1 MSIDLNYDYLDRV
14 RRVASLYTKR
24 KTSDLL
30 DGDYSSMQHGRSLDF
45 DDLREYRYGDD
56 INYIDWKSSS
66 RVGKPLV
73 RRYFADRKHDVLFI
87 GDTGKKMTGD
97 TPAGESKEH
106 IALMAFG
113 VAAYILGKQG
123 VNYALSYCTDESSR
137 ISSFTSGP
145 SHLEELLGSYRKA
158 IECGTPKQSFYDT
171 LLNSAAIFSRHMIMI
186 IITDAEG
193 LAEMDAGLI
202 KRLIYYN
209 DVYIFKIED
218 ALLTATDVYDLD
230 ADDYV
235 DPFLA
240 MCRDLYREEV
250 KLKEDLDKK
259 AEKLLTPH
267 RIFFKSISKE
277 EEIVDSLIYLFRR
290 RKGIT

>member
-30 DGDYSSMQHGRSLDF
+30 DGDFSSMQHGRSLDF

-106 IALMAFG
+106 IALMTLG

-123 VNYALSYCTDESSR
+123 VNYALSYCTDESSQ
-137 ISSFTSGP
+137 ISTFTSGAA
-145 SHLEELLGSYRKA
+145 HLEELIANYKNA
-158 IECGTPKQSFYDT
+158 IECGTPKQSLYTT
-171 LLNSAAIFSRHMIMI
+171 LLNSAAVFSRHMVMI

-193 LAEMDAGLI
+193 LAEMDASLI

-218 ALLTATDVYDLD
+218 ALLTDNDVYDLD

-250 KLKEDLDKK
+250 KLKEDIDRN
-259 AEKLLTPH
+259 AESLLTPH
-267 RIFFKSISKE
+267 RIFFKSISRE
-277 EEIVDSLIYLFRR
+277 EEIIDTLIYLFRR

>member
-171 LLNSAAIFSRHMIMI
+171 LLNSAAVFSRHMIMI

-277 EEIVDSLIYLFRR
+277 EEIVDTLIYLFRR

>member
-14 RRVASLYTKR
+14 RRIAALYTKR

-30 DGDYSSMQHGRSLDF
+30 DGDFSSMQHGRSLDF

-66 RVGKPLV
+66 RNEKPLV

-97 TPAGESKEH
+97 TPTGESKEH
-106 IALMAFG
+106 LALMTFG
-113 VAAYILGKQG
+113 VSAYILGKQG
-123 VNYALSYCTDESSR
+123 VNYALSCCSDEGNR
-137 ISSFTSGP
+137 ISTFTSDP
-145 SHLEELLGSYRKA
+145 SHLEELLATYKKA
-158 IECGTPKQSFYDT
+158 IECGTPKNSFYDT
-171 LLNSAAIFSRHMIMI
+171 LRSSAAIFSRHMIMI

-193 LAEMDAGLI
+193 LAEMDASLV

-218 ALLTATDVYDLD
+218 ALLTNTDVYDLD
-230 ADDYV
+230 DDEYV

-250 KLKEDLDKK
+250 ALKENLDKE
-259 AEKLLTPH
+259 ARKLLTPH
-267 RIFFKSISKE
+267 RIYFKSISKE
-277 EEIVDSLIYLFRR
+277 EEIIDSLIYLFRR

>member
-218 ALLTATDVYDLD
+218 ALLTAADVYDLD

-277 EEIVDSLIYLFRR
+277 EEIVDTLIYLFRR

>member
-14 RRVASLYTKR
+14 RRIASLYTKR

-123 VNYALSYCTDESSR
+123 VNYALSYCSDEGSR
-137 ISSFTSGP
+137 ISSFMSGP
-145 SHLEELLGSYRKA
+145 SHLEELLGSYKKA
-158 IECGTPKQSFYDT
+158 IECGKPKQSFYET
-171 LLNSAAIFSRHMIMI
+171 LLNSAAVFSRHMIMI

-218 ALLTATDVYDLD
+218 ALLTETDVYDLD

>member
-14 RRVASLYTKR
+14 RRIAALYTKR

-30 DGDYSSMQHGRSLDF
+30 DGDFSSMQHGRSLDF

-73 RRYFADRKHDVLFI
+73 RRYFADRKHDVLFG
-87 GDTGKKMTGD
+87 GDTGKKRTGD

-106 IALMAFG
+106 IALMTLG

-137 ISSFTSGP
+137 ISTFTSGAA
-145 SHLEELLGSYRKA
+145 HLEELIANYKNA
-158 IECGTPKQSFYDT
+158 IECGTPKQSLYTT
-171 LLNSAAIFSRHMIMI
+171 LLNSAAVFSRHMVMI

-193 LAEMDAGLI
+193 LAEMDASLI

-218 ALLTATDVYDLD
+218 ALLTDNDVYDLD

-250 KLKEDLDKK
+250 KLKEDIDRN
-259 AEKLLTPH
+259 AESLLTPH
-267 RIFFKSISKE
+267 RIFFKSISRE
-277 EEIVDSLIYLFRR
+277 EEIIDTLIYLFRR

>member
-87 GDTGKKMTGD
+87 GNTGKKMTGD

-277 EEIVDSLIYLFRR
+277 EEIVDTLIYLFRR

>member
-14 RRVASLYTKR
+14 RRIAALYTKR

-30 DGDYSSMQHGRSLDF
+30 DGDFSSMQHGRSLDF

-106 IALMAFG
+106 IALMTLG

-137 ISSFTSGP
+137 ISTFTSGAA
-145 SHLEELLGSYRKA
+145 HLEELIANYKNA
-158 IECGTPKQSFYDT
+158 IECGTPKQSLYTT
-171 LLNSAAIFSRHMIMI
+171 LLNSAAVFSRHMVMI

-193 LAEMDAGLI
+193 LAEMDASLI

-209 DVYIFKIED
+209 DVYIFKMED
-218 ALLTATDVYDLD
+218 ALLTDNDVYDLD

-250 KLKEDLDKK
+250 KLKEDIDRN
-259 AEKLLTPH
+259 AESLLTPH
-267 RIFFKSISKE
+267 RIFFKSISRE
-277 EEIVDSLIYLFRR
+277 EEIIDTLIYLFRR

>member
-87 GDTGKKMTGD
+87 GDTEKKMTGD

-277 EEIVDSLIYLFRR
+277 EEIVDTLIYLFRR

>member
-277 EEIVDSLIYLFRR
+277 EEIVDTLIYLFRR

>member
-14 RRVASLYTKR
+14 RRIAALYTKR

-30 DGDYSSMQHGRSLDF
+30 DGDFSSMQHGRSLDF

-106 IALMAFG
+106 IALMTLG

-137 ISSFTSGP
+137 ISTFTSGAA
-145 SHLEELLGSYRKA
+145 HLEELIANYKNA
-158 IECGTPKQSFYDT
+158 IECGTPKQSLYTT
-171 LLNSAAIFSRHMIMI
+171 LLNSAAVFSRHMVMI

-193 LAEMDAGLI
+193 LAEMDASLI

-218 ALLTATDVYDLD
+218 ALLTDNDVYDLD

-250 KLKEDLDKK
+250 KLKEDIDRN
-259 AEKLLTPH
+259 AESLLTPH
-267 RIFFKSISKE
+267 RIFFKSISRE
-277 EEIVDSLIYLFRR
+277 EEIIDTLIYLFRR

>member
-106 IALMAFG
+106 IALMAVG

-171 LLNSAAIFSRHMIMI
+171 LLNSAAIFSQHMIMI

-277 EEIVDSLIYLFRR
+277 EEIVDTLIYLFRR

>member
-171 LLNSAAIFSRHMIMI
+171 LLNSAAVFSRHMIMI

-218 ALLTATDVYDLD
+218 ALLTAADVYDLD

-277 EEIVDSLIYLFRR
+277 EEIVDTLIYLFRR

>member
-1 MSIDLNYDYLDRV
+1 MSIDFNYDYLDSV
-14 RRVASLYTKR
+14 WSIAALYTKR

-30 DGDYSSMQHGRSLDF
+30 DGDFSSMQHGRSLDF

-106 IALMAFG
+106 IALMTLG

-137 ISSFTSGP
+137 ISTFTSGAA
-145 SHLEELLGSYRKA
+145 HLEELIANYKNA
-158 IECGTPKQSFYDT
+158 IECGTPKQSLYTT
-171 LLNSAAIFSRHMIMI
+171 LLNSAAVFSRHMVMI

-193 LAEMDAGLI
+193 LAEMDASLI

-218 ALLTATDVYDLD
+218 ALLTDNDVYDLD

-250 KLKEDLDKK
+250 KLKEDIDRN
-259 AEKLLTPH
+259 AESLLTPH
-267 RIFFKSISKE
+267 RIFFKSISRE
-277 EEIVDSLIYLFRR
+277 EEIIDTLIYLFRR

>member
-14 RRVASLYTKR
+14 RRVAALCTKR

-30 DGDYSSMQHGRSLDF
+30 DGDYRSMQHGRSLDF

-97 TPAGESKEH
+97 TPAGESKEQ

-123 VNYALSYCTDESSR
+123 VNFALSCCSDENSR
-137 ISSFTSGP
+137 ISSFMSGP
-145 SHLEELLGSYRKA
+145 SHLEELLVTYKKA
-158 IECGTPKQSFYDT
+158 LECGTPKQSFYDT
-171 LLNSAAIFSRHMIMI
+171 LLNSAAVFSRHMIMI

-193 LAEMDAGLI
+193 LAEMDASLI

-218 ALLTATDVYDLD
+218 ALLTDTDVYDLD

-250 KLKEDLDKK
+250 KLKEDLDRN

-267 RIFFKSISKE
+267 RIFYKSISKE
-277 EEIVDSLIYLFRR
+277 EEIVDALIYLFRR

>member
-14 RRVASLYTKR
+14 RRIAALYTKR

-30 DGDYSSMQHGRSLDF
+30 DGDFSSMQHGRSLDF

-106 IALMAFG
+106 IALMTLG

-123 VNYALSYCTDESSR
+123 VNYALSYCTDESSQ
-137 ISSFTSGP
+137 ISTFTSGAA
-145 SHLEELLGSYRKA
+145 HLEELIANYKNA
-158 IECGTPKQSFYDT
+158 IECGTPKQSLYTT
-171 LLNSAAIFSRHMIMI
+171 LLNSAAVFSRHMVMI

-193 LAEMDAGLI
+193 LAEMDASLI

-218 ALLTATDVYDLD
+218 ALLTDNDVYDLD

-250 KLKEDLDKK
+250 KLKEDIDRN
-259 AEKLLTPH
+259 AESLLTPH
-267 RIFFKSISKE
+267 RIFFKSISRE
-277 EEIVDSLIYLFRR
+277 EEIIDTLIYLFRR

>member
-14 RRVASLYTKR
+14 RRIAALYTKR

-30 DGDYSSMQHGRSLDF
+30 DGDFSSMQHGRSLDF

-106 IALMAFG
+106 LALMTFG
-113 VAAYILGKQG
+113 VSAYILGKQG
-123 VNYALSYCTDESSR
+123 VNYALSCCSDEGSR
-137 ISSFTSGP
+137 ISTFTSGS
-145 SHLEELLGSYRKA
+145 SHLEELLATYKKA
-158 IECGTPKQSFYDT
+158 IECGAPKHSFYDT
-171 LLNSAAIFSRHMIMI
+171 LRSSAAIFSRHMIMI

-193 LAEMDAGLI
+193 LAEMDASLV

-218 ALLTATDVYDLD
+218 ALLTDTDVYDLD
-230 ADDYV
+230 DDEYV

-250 KLKEDLDKK
+250 ALKENLDKE
-259 AEKLLTPH
+259 ARKLLTPH
-267 RIFFKSISKE
+267 RIYFKSISKE
-277 EEIVDSLIYLFRR
+277 EEIIDSLIYLFRR

>member
-1 MSIDLNYDYLDRV
+1 
-14 RRVASLYTKR
+14 
-24 KTSDLL
+24 
-30 DGDYSSMQHGRSLDF
+30 MQHGRSLDF

-106 IALMAFG
+106 ISLMAFG

-277 EEIVDSLIYLFRR
+277 EEIVDTLIYLFRR

>member
-1 MSIDLNYDYLDRV
+1 MSINLNYDYLDRV

-30 DGDYSSMQHGRSLDF
+30 DGDFRSMQHGRSLDF

-106 IALMAFG
+106 IALMTFG

-123 VNYALSYCTDESSR
+123 VNYALSCCSDEGSR

-145 SHLEELLGSYRKA
+145 SHLEELLVNYKKA
-158 IECGTPKQSFYDT
+158 LECGTPKQSLYDT
-171 LLNSAAIFSRHMIMI
+171 LLTSAAIFSRHMIMV

-193 LAEMDAGLI
+193 LAEMDASLV

-218 ALLTATDVYDLD
+218 ALLTETDVYDLD

-250 KLKEDLDKK
+250 KIKNDLDRN
-259 AEKLLTPH
+259 AEALLTPH

-290 RKGIT
+290 RKGIK

>member
-73 RRYFADRKHDVLFI
+73 RRYFADGKHDVLFI

-277 EEIVDSLIYLFRR
+277 EEIVDTLIYLFRR

>member
-1 MSIDLNYDYLDRV
+1 MSLDLNYEYLDRV
-14 RRVASLYTKR
+14 RRIAALYTKR

-30 DGDYSSMQHGRSLDF
+30 DGDFSSMQHGRSLDF

-106 IALMAFG
+106 IALMTLG

-277 EEIVDSLIYLFRR
+277 EEIVDTLIYLFRR

>member
-14 RRVASLYTKR
+14 RRVASLYTQR

-277 EEIVDSLIYLFRR
+277 EEIVDTLIYLFRR

>member
-14 RRVASLYTKR
+14 RRIAALYTKR

-30 DGDYSSMQHGRSLDF
+30 DGDFSSMQHGRSLDF

-106 IALMAFG
+106 IALMTLG

-137 ISSFTSGP
+137 ISTFTSGAA
-145 SHLEELLGSYRKA
+145 HLEELIANYKNA
-158 IECGTPKQSFYDT
+158 IECGTPKQSLYTT
-171 LLNSAAIFSRHMIMI
+171 LLNSAAVFSRHMVMV

-193 LAEMDAGLI
+193 LAEMDASLI

-218 ALLTATDVYDLD
+218 ALLTDNDVYDLD

-250 KLKEDLDKK
+250 KLKEDIDRN
-259 AEKLLTPH
+259 AESLLTPH
-267 RIFFKSISKE
+267 RIFFKSISRE
-277 EEIVDSLIYLFRR
+277 EEIIDTLIYLFRR

>member
-209 DVYIFKIED
+209 NVYILKIED

-277 EEIVDSLIYLFRR
+277 EEIVDTLIYLFRR

>member
-1 MSIDLNYDYLDRV
+1 M
-14 RRVASLYTKR
+14 
-24 KTSDLL
+24 
-30 DGDYSSMQHGRSLDF
+30 
-45 DDLREYRYGDD
+45 
-56 INYIDWKSSS
+56 
-66 RVGKPLV
+66 
-73 RRYFADRKHDVLFI
+73 
-87 GDTGKKMTGD
+87 
-97 TPAGESKEH
+97 
-106 IALMAFG
+106 
-113 VAAYILGKQG
+113 
-123 VNYALSYCTDESSR
+123 
-137 ISSFTSGP
+137 
-145 SHLEELLGSYRKA
+145 
-158 IECGTPKQSFYDT
+158 
-171 LLNSAAIFSRHMIMI
+171 NSAAVFSRHMIMI

>member
-106 IALMAFG
+106 ISLMAFG

-218 ALLTATDVYDLD
+218 ALLTDNDVYDLD

-277 EEIVDSLIYLFRR
+277 EEIVDTLIYLFRR

>member
-14 RRVASLYTKR
+14 RRVAALCTKR

-30 DGDYSSMQHGRSLDF
+30 DGDYRSMQHGRSLDF

-97 TPAGESKEH
+97 TPAGESKEQ

-113 VAAYILGKQG
+113 VAVYILGKQG
-123 VNYALSYCTDESSR
+123 VNFALSCCSDENSR
-137 ISSFTSGP
+137 ISSFMSGP
-145 SHLEELLGSYRKA
+145 SHLEELLVTYKKA
-158 IECGTPKQSFYDT
+158 LECGTPKQSFYDT
-171 LLNSAAIFSRHMIMI
+171 LLNSAAVFSRHMIMI

-193 LAEMDAGLI
+193 LAEMDASLI

-218 ALLTATDVYDLD
+218 ALLTDTDVYDLD

-250 KLKEDLDKK
+250 KLKEDLDRN

-267 RIFFKSISKE
+267 RIFYKSISKE
-277 EEIVDSLIYLFRR
+277 EEIVDALIYLFRR

>member
-250 KLKEDLDKK
+250 KLKD
-259 AEKLLTPH
+259 

-277 EEIVDSLIYLFRR
+277 EEIVDTLIYLFRR

>member
-259 AEKLLTPH
+259 AKKLLTPH

-277 EEIVDSLIYLFRR
+277 EEIVDTLIYLFRR

>member
-1 MSIDLNYDYLDRV
+1 M
-14 RRVASLYTKR
+14 
-24 KTSDLL
+24 
-30 DGDYSSMQHGRSLDF
+30 
-45 DDLREYRYGDD
+45 
-56 INYIDWKSSS
+56 
-66 RVGKPLV
+66 
-73 RRYFADRKHDVLFI
+73 LFI

-106 IALMAFG
+106 IALMTLG

-137 ISSFTSGP
+137 ISTFTSGAA
-145 SHLEELLGSYRKA
+145 HLEELIANYKNA
-158 IECGTPKQSFYDT
+158 IECGTPKQSLYTT
-171 LLNSAAIFSRHMIMI
+171 LLNSAAVFSRHMVMI

-193 LAEMDAGLI
+193 LAEMDASLI

-218 ALLTATDVYDLD
+218 ALLTDNDVYDLD

-250 KLKEDLDKK
+250 KLKEDIDRN
-259 AEKLLTPH
+259 AESLLTPH
-267 RIFFKSISKE
+267 RIFFKSISRE
-277 EEIVDSLIYLFRR
+277 EEIIDTLIYLFRR

>member
-106 IALMAFG
+106 ISLMAFG

-277 EEIVDSLIYLFRR
+277 EEIVDTLIYLFRR